1 MDDDTRTLAPSGAF
15 LDLYWIPLGAGN
27 RVVQFSGRTFETIA
41 AKWTRRPPCDLYH
54 TALVATLGTDEYFIE
69 MTPVPG
75 ASRAPL
81 DRGVVAVG
89 AVGTAW
95 ARRLRVFRYE
105 IRRWRNGT
113 IPDLAA
119 AVGDPVRVSNVERH
133 VAAVLDAVPG
143 VPTPVWG
150 RDELRAGEMWN
161 SNSVVSWILT
171 VSGLVDGVGGPPHGG
186 RAPGWDAGI
195 AVASRP
201 RVSRRQ
207 DWRTEEET

>member
-1 MDDDTRTLAPSGAF
+1 MNDHTRPHAGAS

-27 RVVQFSGRTFETIA
+27 QVVQFSGRTFESIA
-41 AKWTRRPPCDLYH
+41 AKWSGRLPCDLYH
-54 TALVATLGTDEYFIE
+54 TALVATLGADEYFIE
-69 MTPVPG
+69 MTPVPA
-75 ASRAPL
+75 ASRAPI
-81 DRGVVAVG
+81 DRGVVGEG

-95 ARRLRVFRYE
+95 AKRLRIFRYE

-119 AVGDPVRVSNVERH
+119 AVGDPVRVANAESD
-133 VAAVLDAVPG
+133 VAAALAAVPN

-171 VSGLVDGVGGPPHGG
+171 VSGLLVRVDGPPPAG
-186 RAPGWDAGI
+186 RAPGWDAGVT
-195 AVASRP
+195 VASREIGG
-201 RVSRRQ
+201 RR
-207 DWRTEEET
+207 D

>member
-1 MDDDTRTLAPSGAF
+1 MDDDARTHAPPSAS

-27 RVVQFSGRTFETIA
+27 RVVQFSGRTFEAIA
-41 AKWTRRPPCDLYH
+41 ARWGRRSPCDLYH
-54 TALVATLGTDEYFIE
+54 SALVASLGADEYFIE

-75 ASRAPL
+75 GSRAPT

-89 AVGTAW
+89 VVGTAW
-95 ARRLRVFRYE
+95 VRRVRIFRYE
-105 IRRWRNGT
+105 IRRWCNGT

-119 AVGDPVRVSNVERH
+119 AVGDPVRVSNEERD
-133 VAAVLDAVPG
+133 VAVALDAVPG

-171 VSGLVDGVGGPPHGG
+171 VSGLVDRAGGPPPGG

-195 AVASRP
+195 TVASRQHP
-201 RVSRRQ
+201 RRRG
-207 DWRTEEET
+207 

>member
-1 MDDDTRTLAPSGAF
+1 MSPGAS

-27 RVVQFSGRTFETIA
+27 RVVQFSGRTFEAIA
-41 AKWTRRPPCDLYH
+41 AKWDRRSPCDLYH
-54 TALVATLGTDEYFIE
+54 SALVASLGADEYFIE

-75 ASRAPL
+75 GSRPPT

-119 AVGDPVRVSNVERH
+119 AVGDPVRVSNEERD
-133 VAAVLDAVPG
+133 VAAALDAVPA

-161 SNSVVSWILT
+161 SNSVVSWILA
-171 VSGLVDGVGGPPHGG
+171 VSGLVDGAGGPPQGG
-186 RAPGWDAGI
+186 RAPGWDAGLT
-195 AVASRP
+195 VAARQHP
-201 RVSRRQ
+201 RC
-207 DWRTEEET
+207 

>member
-1 MDDDTRTLAPSGAF
+1 MDDDARTHAPPSAS

-27 RVVQFSGRTFETIA
+27 RVVQFSGRTFEAIA
-41 AKWTRRPPCDLYH
+41 AKWGRRSPCDLYH
-54 TALVATLGTDEYFIE
+54 SALVASLGADEYFIE

-75 ASRAPL
+75 GSRAPT

-95 ARRLRVFRYE
+95 VRRARIFRYE

-119 AVGDPVRVSNVERH
+119 AVGDPVRVSNEERD
-133 VAAVLDAVPG
+133 VAAALDAVPG

-171 VSGLVDGVGGPPHGG
+171 VSGLVVRAGGPPQGG

-195 AVASRP
+195 TVASRQHSRP
-201 RVSRRQ
+201 RR
-207 DWRTEEET
+207 